1 MEVIIGII
9 GIIIIA
15 IIIICIDESKKKK
28 IMQKNL
34 FNYYLNNTNKV
45 INNNNNVIDE
55 QKNTNN
61 YDIKTQYKK
70 RKFLTDNE
78 KRYYN
83 YLSNYAEK
91 RNFQIISKIR
101 LADLIEVDE
110 KYSTR
115 NIDKKISFSK
125 ISSKHIDFA
134 LCNKQDLEPLL
145 LIEIDDN
152 SHNRPDRIER
162 DKFIDKSLRTAGY
175 KIIHINN
182 IDNLE
187 KQLDYVT
194 GVI

>member
-1 MEVIIGII
+1 MDNLIIRGYQ
-9 GIIIIA
+9 
-15 IIIICIDESKKKK
+15 KKKR
-28 IMQKNL
+28 MQKNL

-45 INNNNNVIDE
+45 INNNNNVIKE

-101 LADLIEVDE
+101 LADLVEVDQ

-134 LCNKQDLEPLL
+134 LCNKTDLEPIL
-145 LIEIDDN
+145 LIEVDDYT
-152 SHNRPDRIER
+152 HDRPERIER
-162 DKFIDKSLRTAGY
+162 DKFIDKALRGAGY
-175 KIIHINN
+175 KIIHIRS
-182 IDNLE
+182 IENLE

-194 GVI
+194 GII